1 MKTKVQRVDK
11 IYKLTRNAAPLS
23 LMLATRH
30 TKRFPLLWFD
40 PETEVNREL
49 RYARNQKSPFVDEQ
63 DGNAIIEP
71 VIFEDGFLRVSK
83 SNQVLQKFLEV
94 HPHNGIKFKEL
105 DKSKDAQDVVENI
118 NIEID
123 AMIEARSLSLPQLES
138 LTRVLFSKDPS
149 TITTDE
155 MKRDIL
161 VYAKNEPI
169 EFMSLVND
177 PVLKLQS
184 TVHKLL
190 EVGLIKY
197 RNKNKEV
204 FFNTKTNKTRLC
216 TIPYGE
222 DPIYIVSSF
231 FQSDDGIES
240 LKHLEKMLD
249 N

>member
-30 TKRFPLLWFD
+30 TRRFPLLWFD

-161 VYAKNEPI
+161 VYAKREPI
-169 EFMSLVND
+169 EFMSIVND

>member
-1 MKTKVQRVDK
+1 
-11 IYKLTRNAAPLS
+11 
-23 LMLATRH
+23 
-30 TKRFPLLWFD
+30 
-40 PETEVNREL
+40 
-49 RYARNQKSPFVDEQ
+49 
-63 DGNAIIEP
+63 
-71 VIFEDGFLRVSK
+71 
-83 SNQVLQKFLEV
+83 
-94 HPHNGIKFKEL
+94 
-105 DKSKDAQDVVENI
+105 
-118 NIEID
+118 
-123 AMIEARSLSLPQLES
+123 MIEARSLSLPQLES

-161 VYAKNEPI
+161 VYAKREPI

>member
-30 TKRFPLLWFD
+30 TRRFPLLWFD

-83 SNQVLQKFLEV
+83 SNQILQKFLEV

-161 VYAKNEPI
+161 VYAKREPI
-169 EFMSLVND
+169 EFMSIVND